1 MQVWV
6 LPYWCSYVNKDQGIY
21 TVKLK
26 VARNEKWKKLC
37 GVFLFYKY
45 GKFWSVLP
53 KQKVEH
59 KPLFSEEWRPWGR
72 GLLQCQ
78 DFELAAWKTCHSP
91 LRYSLHQHT
100 TPCPQN
106 TWTNNNLAPASSSM
120 IKEHFIPMGR
130 LHDSLWWVSNPFF
143 RSQPVLLRSKLKLS
157 FCVCSGWWLLLCW
170 SLLNLDSLFE
180 KKSCKRIEKPLLW

>member
-130 LHDSLWWVSNPFF
+130 LHDSLSDGSPTLFF
-143 RSQPVLLRSKLKLS
+143 RSQPVLLRSSSSLS
-157 FCVCSGWWLLLCW
+157 VYALGGGCCYVGLC
-170 SLLNLDSLFE
+170 
-180 KKSCKRIEKPLLW
+180 